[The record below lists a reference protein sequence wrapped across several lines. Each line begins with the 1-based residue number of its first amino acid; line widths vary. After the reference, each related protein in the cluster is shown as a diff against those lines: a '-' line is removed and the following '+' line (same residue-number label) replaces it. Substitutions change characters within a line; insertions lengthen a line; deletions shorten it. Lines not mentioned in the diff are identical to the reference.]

1 MSELVL
7 MKGNEALS
15 EAAIKSGCRHYFGY
29 PITPQNE
36 IAEYMAKRMP
46 QVDGLCIQAESEIA
60 AINMVL
66 GASAAGARAMTS
78 SSSPGVS
85 LKTEG
90 ISYIVGSD
98 LPCVVVNIQRGG
110 PGLGGIQPA
119 QSDYYQATKAMGH
132 GDMRLIVLAPNSVQ
146 EMVELT
152 GLAFDLADLYR
163 TPVMVLADGALGQ
176 MMEPVDLGRLKAP
189 EIPEKPWAA
198 VGHGDKRAPNII
210 NSLYIEPKDLE
221 DLVVERYKRYA
232 AISEKEVRH
241 EEIGIGEDL
250 DIVIVSYGIAS
261 RIAKPAFNRLRAE
274 GIKAGYFRPVTL
286 WPFPSARL
294 LEIAALTK
302 RFLVT
307 ELNMGQMTD
316 DVKLATECKKP
327 VDFFG
332 RTGGIISTPEE
343 VYDAAMKVM
352 NKEANKNG
360 GF

>member
-1 MSELVL
+1 MSEMVL
-7 MKGNEALS
+7 MKGNEAIS
-15 EAAIKSGCRHYFGY
+15 EAAIKCGCRDYFGY

-46 QVDGLCIQAESEIA
+46 QVGGFSLQAESEIA

-66 GASAAGARAMTS
+66 GASSAGARVMTS

-98 LPCVVVNIQRGG
+98 LPCVIVNVQRGG

-146 EMVELT
+146 EMIELT

-163 TPVMVLADGALGQ
+163 TPVMILADGALGQ
-176 MMEPVDLGRLKAP
+176 MMEPVDLDKLQINK
-189 EIPEKPWAA
+189 IPDKPWAA
-198 VGHGDKRAPNII
+198 VGHQDKRKPNII
-210 NSLYIEPKDLE
+210 NSLYLEPQELE
-221 DLVVERYKRYA
+221 DLIIERYRTKYDVIDA
-232 AISEKEVRH
+232 KEVRY
-241 EEIGIGEDL
+241 EEFDVESS
-250 DIVIVSYGIAS
+250 DIVVVSYGISS
-261 RIAKPAFNRLRAE
+261 RIAKAAFDMCKKE
-274 GIKAGYFRPVTL
+274 GIKIGYFRPVTL
-286 WPFPSARL
+286 NPFPSKRL
-294 LEIAALTK
+294 GEIGDMTK

-307 ELNMGQMTD
+307 ELNMGQMVD

-343 VYDAAMKVM
+343 IYEAVLKVL
-352 NKEANKNG
+352 G
-360 GF
+360 

>member
-1 MSELVL
+1 MSEMVL
-7 MKGNEALS
+7 MKGNEAIS
-15 EAAIKSGCRHYFGY
+15 EAAIMCGCRYYFGY

-46 QVDGLCIQAESEIA
+46 QVNGFSLQAESEIA

-66 GASAAGARAMTS
+66 GASSAGARVLTS

-98 LPCVVVNIQRGG
+98 LPCVIVNVQRGG

-152 GLAFDLADLYR
+152 GVAFDLADLYR
-163 TPVMVLADGALGQ
+163 MPVMLLTDGALGQ
-176 MMEPVDLGRLKAP
+176 MMEPVDLSKLQINK
-189 EIPEKPWAA
+189 IPEKPWAA
-198 VGHGDKRAPNII
+198 VGHQDKRDPNII
-210 NSLYIEPKDLE
+210 NSLYLEPEELE
-221 DLVVERYKRYA
+221 ETVVERYKNKYN
-232 AISEKEVRH
+232 IINEKEVRY
-241 EEIGIGEDL
+241 EEIEVEDS
-250 DIVIVSYGIAS
+250 DIVVVSYGISS
-261 RIAKPAFNRLRAE
+261 RIAKVAVDMCRKQ
-274 GIKAGYFRPVTL
+274 GIKAGYFRPVAL
-286 WPFPSARL
+286 YPFPSKRL
-294 LEIAALTK
+294 GEIAEMTK
-302 RFLVT
+302 RFFVT
-307 ELNMGQMTD
+307 ELNMGQMVD
-316 DVKLATECKKP
+316 DVKLATNCKKP

-343 VYDAAMKVM
+343 VYEAILKVL
-352 NKEANKNG
+352 K
-360 GF
+360 